1 MSGSQCESN
10 NGLKLGSF
18 DEGVIY
24 KVEVRENTGHF
35 SIIVLVTMKLLLSW
49 SQRLWRGLMDGTQ
62 NEGREQ
68 RRILR
73 NDVNVDLRIQSI
85 RPSDKS

>member
-24 KVEVRENTGHF
+24 KVEVRENTGRF
-35 SIIVLVTMKLLLSW
+35 SIIVLVTMKLLLSL